1 MAEISLTDLIGKGYK
16 EFWNSKKRFRVVKG
30 SRGSKKSVT
39 AAYWYIINLM
49 ANPEANLLVVR
60 RYERTLRDSC
70 FAVLQ
75 WAIKQ
80 LGVEMYWKMTKAPLE
95 MIYMPTGQKILFRG
109 MDDGLKITSITVAH
123 GALCWVWVNS
133 TGSH

>member
-95 MIYMPTGQKILFRG
+95 MVYMPTGQKILFRG

-123 GALCWVWVNS
+123 GALCWVWVNH

>member
-16 EFWNSKKRFRVVKG
+16 EFWNSKKRFRVIKG

-95 MIYMPTGQKILFRG
+95 MVYMPTGQKILFRG

-123 GALCWVWVNS
+123 GALCWVWVNN